1 MSNPV
6 QSKAPEPQSQHKTAD
21 RSSEATSQPGLASP
35 YAAILGLQR
44 AAGNQA
50 VSRLLQPER
59 VRAGVHRPRLQ
70 RQCAACAASGSRC
83 DECEGEEQRLQRS
96 NGSGGGP
103 LPTNDAPP
111 VVHSVLGNGSGQ
123 PLESTTRAVMEA
135 HFGADFGHVR
145 VHTGPQA
152 AESAQAI
159 SARAYTV
166 GRDVVFG
173 SGQYAPGTVEGK
185 QLLAHELT
193 HVLQQEASASGPQRS
208 LVIGP
213 ADDEYER
220 EADQIARQVAE
231 GEGQRAGVV
240 RHHTLSAL
248 AQPRIQ
254 RVGAG
259 EWLARFFGGGTFSQ
273 EELLAY
279 LGGLDARGTIEDDFD
294 SDNKARAIVEAW
306 KAGGSPYV
314 LTARRVI
321 LLIKEMQS
329 GFTGDDDERAI
340 LELLERSS
348 NADLAVIFGSGG
360 VSAKKLNGDFHTAE
374 WGQLQDFYARR
385 FEGGMRAVLAG
396 QIRPVGEPVPLGVPL
411 SRRGAAAA
419 EEEQRR
425 QPPRCTVAQPENCPT
440 YEQWLGAFAAL
451 PTFVAR
457 SGHRVLGPAPAP
469 RATATDPTALSGERR
484 PVPIGGRFR
493 ETDRFI
499 DGPTDEWVRN
509 NLPPNLVETAYQLP
523 SDCADIAVILR
534 HVWLAAH
541 HRTEVYR
548 GWVCGSRAGEA
559 RSRDIGEI
567 IGQVYT
573 GNVARILNPYTDENG
588 NPIVSFERLQ
598 RLLHPGD
605 ILVWEHRGRRG
616 ERTGGHTQTIVSI
629 SPPDRTRDVTAIT
642 ALQGN
647 QPISRAQAEA
657 IRRED
662 PTAPSVAALRAAP
675 GRRIEVSTLEGD
687 ELRDVDGVWTWP
699 DGTVLVAAGPSAAA
713 PRPEPE
719 RGRPAVR
726 RLTDW
731 IPALRAA
738 SLEDLQG
745 TFEAALLEA
754 RAIIEGGRAVA
765 DDDARALGEAAGAR
779 LWQAAQEAGDLA
791 HESHFRNLEQMR
803 AALRALREA
812 SHAEGTRRTF
822 NLIDEAFHLAARGIS
837 GIDFRRGGMRTG
849 TRVIKVLLTGFDPFN
864 VESPGQPPRRGEWN
878 PSGAAVLALDGE
890 TINVEAGVVAAVES
904 VVLPVSFAEF
914 RAGLVESIVRPI
926 ARDVDAVITVS
937 MAPSIA
943 PDEPVRIER
952 YAVGV
957 HQLYSGRLEAVPAG
971 PGGGTGPAI
980 IESRGP
986 LAEIA
991 AETARPAERGGAE
1004 IREPTIGTD
1013 VEFEFASATE
1023 ADRALEALG
1032 LRQRGRSVVTI
1043 SDPRA
1048 LRQILNTMER
1058 GVSPQSPGITFRAGG
1073 RTFQALIREGPGG
1086 NYLSNEVSF
1095 RVLRLL
1101 IERRGQGA
1109 PVSFHVH
1116 TQRGTAEAR
1125 GVIPEDTSSPE
1136 GRAALE
1142 LAQRVRATLIQTL
1155 RRMVQ
1160 AVARRAG
1167 ATER

>member
-1 MSNPV
+1 MP
-6 QSKAPEPQSQHKTAD
+6 QPAPAKAPQHESRRQADGPSPESPREPAP
-21 RSSEATSQPGLASP
+21 AGP

-50 VSRLLQPER
+50 VSRLLQAR
-59 VRAGVHRPRLQ
+59 VVDGPRVQ
-70 RQCAACAASGSRC
+70 RQCAGCR
-83 DECEGEEQRLQRS
+83 EEEQRLQRS
-96 NGSGGGP
+96 
-103 LPTNDAPP
+103 A
-111 VVHSVLGNGSGQ
+111 HSVLGNGNGQ
-123 PLESTTRAVMEA
+123 PLESTTRAIMEA
-135 HFGADFGHVR
+135 HFGEDFGHVR

-152 AESAQAI
+152 AVSAQAI
-159 SARAYTV
+159 GARAYTV

-173 SGQYAPGTVEGK
+173 SGQYAPGTAEGK
-185 QLLAHELT
+185 QLLAHELA
-193 HVLQQEASASGPQRS
+193 HVLQQKASASAPQHS
-208 LVIGP
+208 LIIGP

-220 EADQIARQVAE
+220 EADQIARQVTQ
-231 GEGQRAGVV
+231 GEGQRAGAV
-240 RHHTLSAL
+240 RHYTLSIL
-248 AQPRIQ
+248 TQPRIQ
-254 RVGAG
+254 RVGVG

-294 SDNKARAIVEAW
+294 SDNKARAIVDAW
-306 KAGGSPYV
+306 KDGGSPYV
-314 LTARRVI
+314 LTARRVV

-348 NADLAVIFGSGG
+348 NANLAVIFGSGG
-360 VSAKKLNGDFHTAE
+360 VSARSLNDDFHTAE

-396 QIRPVGEPVPLGVPL
+396 RITPIGEPVPLGVPL
-411 SRRGAAAA
+411 SRRRAAPA
-419 EEEQRR
+419 EEEPRGR
-425 QPPRCTVAQPENCPT
+425 PPRCTVAQPENCPT
-440 YEQWLGAFAAL
+440 YEQWLGTFAAL

-469 RATATDPTALSGERR
+469 RATATDPTAPPSARR
-484 PVPIGGRFR
+484 PIPIGGRFWA
-493 ETDRFI
+493 TDRFI

-541 HRTEVYR
+541 RRTEVYR

-559 RSRDIGEI
+559 RSREVGEI
-567 IGQVYT
+567 IGEVYT
-573 GNVARILNPYTDENG
+573 GNAARIVNPYADEAG
-588 NPIVSFERLQ
+588 NPIVSFAALQ

-616 ERTGGHTQTIVSI
+616 ERTGGHTQTIMSI
-629 SPPDRTRDVTAIT
+629 TPSDRTRPITAIA

-647 QPISRAQAEA
+647 QPISREQAEA

-662 PTAPSVAALRAAP
+662 PTAPLVKALRAAP

-713 PRPEPE
+713 PRPEPRRE
-719 RGRPAVR
+719 PGRPAVR
-726 RLTDW
+726 RITDW

-803 AALRALREA
+803 AALRALSAA

-822 NLIDEAFHLAARGIS
+822 NLIDEAFRPAARGIS
-837 GIDFRRGGMRTG
+837 SIDFRRGGVRAG
-849 TRVIKVLLTGFDPFN
+849 ARVVKVLLTGFDPFN

-914 RAGLVESIVRPI
+914 RAGLVESIVGPL

-943 PDEPVRIER
+943 PGEPVRIER

-957 HQLYSGRLEAVPAG
+957 HQLYGGRLEAVPAG

-991 AETARPAERGGAE
+991 AETRRPAERGRPE

-1013 VEFEFASATE
+1013 IVFEFANERE

-1032 LRQRGRSVVTI
+1032 LPRQGRSTVTI
-1043 SDPRA
+1043 SNPQA
-1048 LRQILNTMER
+1048 LQRILDTMQR
-1058 GVSPQSPGITFRAGG
+1058 DVSPQSPGITFRAGG
-1073 RTFQALIREGPGG
+1073 QSFQAILREGPGG

-1101 IERRGQGA
+1101 VERRGERG

-1116 TQRGTAEAR
+1116 TQRGTAEVA

-1142 LAQRVRATLIQTL
+1142 LAQRVRATLIETL
-1155 RRMVQ
+1155 RRMIQ

-1167 ATER
+1167 ATGR